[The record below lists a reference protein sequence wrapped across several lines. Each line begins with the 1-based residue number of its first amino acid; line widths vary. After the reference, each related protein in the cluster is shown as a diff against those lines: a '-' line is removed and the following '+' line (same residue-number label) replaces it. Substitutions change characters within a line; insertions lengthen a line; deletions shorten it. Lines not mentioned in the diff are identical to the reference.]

1 MKTKFF
7 FYFIYSTLIV
17 ITLSSCKSPLS
28 NNINDP
34 VTLIEKYFASKTWQ
48 ERLMYV
54 LDSAS
59 TKPLMEKYYENS
71 DFSDLPTF
79 KDIKQIN
86 QNPDFILPDSVIL
99 MSITASWKNA
109 FGGEISEQFYYYLVK
124 TGNGLKIDWP
134 SSIGYNSL
142 SLDVY
147 KATKPTDIKTFKL
160 TCKLSDYYNFGYFD
174 SDDKYYSI
182 DCETSENG
190 SYSSIY
196 GYVQKESED
205 GKKMFEILKDGK
217 SHKMTLALQ
226 YDYRSEGNSEIATIK
241 KYLTAG
247 WYNPVSSIASQ
258 EPDILRTYIFN
269 QQGIARQ
276 TYIGFPES
284 PNSGMKTIIEFT
296 FDEDQIVET
305 RTSFFN
311 DAPINEISTVCYIT
325 DSIYSVS
332 AGIHEIKDSDV
343 YMAEEV
349 VKDVVKLPQT
359 NQKNIWSY
367 TDYRDSTKF
376 YYGSEFCKVQ
386 FQGQMVNAIKV
397 TEKNSEFKSITTYR
411 YYLKDIGFFKED
423 QEDKTGKII
432 TTLQLE
438 D

>member
-1 MKTKFF
+1 MNAKFF
-7 FYFIYSTLIV
+7 FYFICSISIV
-17 ITLSSCKSPLS
+17 ITLSSCKSPFS

-34 VTLIEKYFASKTWQ
+34 AILIEKYFASKTWQ
-48 ERLMYV
+48 DRLMYV

-59 TKPLMEKYYENS
+59 TKPLMEKYYEKS
-71 DFSDLPTF
+71 DFSKLPNF
-79 KDIKQIN
+79 KDIKQVT

-109 FGGEISEQFYYYLVK
+109 FGGVVSEQFYYYLVK

-160 TCKLSDYYNFGYFD
+160 TCKLSDYYNYGYAD
-174 SDDKYYSI
+174 SDAKYYSI

-190 SYSSIY
+190 SFSSIY

-205 GKKMFEILKDGK
+205 GIKMFELLKDGK

-226 YDYRSEGNSEIATIK
+226 YDYRSEGNSKITTIR

-247 WYNPVSSIASQ
+247 WYNPESFIVSQ

-269 QQGIARQ
+269 QQGILRQ

-284 PNSGMKTIIEFT
+284 SNSRMKTRIEFT

-305 RTSFFN
+305 RKLFFN
-311 DAPINEISTVCYIT
+311 NALTSEISTVCYIT
-325 DSIYSVS
+325 DSVYSFS
-332 AGIHEIKDSDV
+332 AGMHEIENSDV

-349 VKDVVKLPQT
+349 IKDVVKLPKA
-359 NQKNIWSY
+359 NQKNIWIY

-376 YYGSEFCKVQ
+376 YYRSEFCKVQ
-386 FQGQMVNAIKV
+386 YQGQMVDAIKV
-397 TEKNSEFKSITTYR
+397 TEKNSAFKSITIYR
-411 YYLKDIGFFKED
+411 YYLKGIGFYKED
-423 QEDKTGKII
+423 HEDKTGKII